1 MCSLKT
7 NDSQAVALGV
17 KNPPASAEDVRVQS
31 LGWED
36 LQKEKATHSNI
47 LAWTIPW
54 TERPDGLQSIGLQ
67 SQTRLKWLSMHK
79 YL

>member
-1 MCSLKT
+1 MYSLKT
-7 NDSQAVALGV
+7 NDSQVVALVV

-36 LQKEKATHSNI
+36 PLKEEKATHSNI
-47 LAWTIPW
+47 LARTIPW

-67 SQTRLKWLSMHK
+67 SQTRLK
-79 YL
+79 